1 MKVAIVVFSPTGNT
15 LTVAKMLA
23 NDLTGNGNSVQLLD
37 LTRNGKLFHE
47 KRYREFLDEKVE
59 AHDVLLIG
67 APVYAHHL
75 HYNMLDVVKSLPTPD
90 RKWSKL
96 AVPFVTYGGISSGI
110 ALYEAAKTLKRT
122 GRTVVAGMKIN
133 AFHAM
138 SRLLPTQQNRGMPGE
153 EAKPLIQELARRITG
168 LSADTCRDI
177 TKELDYQKAKNR
189 IKARLIFREKLWQ
202 NHFYPELKYNEE
214 LCTGCGSCVSVC
226 PVQRLELKD
235 RRILIGKNG
244 LACIHCTQCV
254 YTCPAAA
261 LYFDCDR
268 EKWDRLFKKA
278 VSGEGPLP
286 SREKP
291 KSAVYPIELPD
302 TIQN

>member
-1 MKVAIVVFSPTGNT
+1 MKIAIIVFSPTGNT
-15 LTVAKMLA
+15 LKVAEMLKS
-23 NDLTGNGNSVQLLD
+23 DLKGNGNSVQLLD
-37 LTRNGKLFHE
+37 ITGNGKLLQE
-47 KRYREFLDEKVE
+47 KRYKEFLSKNVKT
-59 AHDVLLIG
+59 HDVLLIG

-75 HYNMLDVVKSLPTPD
+75 HYNMIEVIKSLPKAD
-90 RKWSKL
+90 GKWSKL

-110 ALYEAAKTLKRT
+110 ALYEAAKTLRKT
-122 GRTVVAGMKIN
+122 GRIVVSGMKIN

-138 SRLLPTQQNRGMPGE
+138 SRILSTQQNGGMPGD
-153 EAKPLIQELARRITG
+153 EAIPLIQQLTRRITG

>member
-15 LTVAKMLA
+15 LKVAEMLE
-23 NDLTGNGNSVQLLD
+23 NDLKGNGNSVQLLD
-37 LTRNGKLFHE
+37 ITRNGKLFRE
-47 KRYREFLDEKVE
+47 KRYKECLDENVE
-59 AHDVLLIG
+59 EHDVLLIG

-75 HYNMLDVVKSLPTPD
+75 HYNMLDVIKSLPKAD
-90 RKWSKL
+90 GKWSKL

-110 ALYEAAKTLKRT
+110 ALYEAAKILRKT
-122 GRTVVAGMKIN
+122 GRIVVSGMKIN

-138 SRLLPTQQNRGMPGE
+138 SRILSTQQNRGMPGQ
-153 EAKPLIQELARRITG
+153 EAIPLIQELTRRITG
-168 LSADTCRDI
+168 MSANTRRDI